1 MGTAPPRGP
10 CGQSTCEAQA
20 VPGSDPAELGGPGSA
35 SHSRGAPRSRPAPGA
50 VLALPSLLAAGR
62 PLPSVLET
70 CRVPRCE
77 VDASRGP
84 SGGPKDPCSPR
95 GVAGKASQSWGPGPL
110 PEPPLGASC
119 SAAST
124 DRMGMS
130 TPAQEWPC
138 GTQDPSPL
146 PASLS
151 RLLPRGRVAFCPGAP
166 GDPSRPCTRPWDV
179 VWAPLP
185 GGIKARCL
193 SLLPPPFP
201 SLSLSVHLSCSLC
214 PSLWAADG
222 LCSLLSSPP
231 CPHPGHPQ
239 GRVAALPPGLLLS
252 LAGRQARL
260 GLALR
265 AGRGWGGRGGQ
276 GPREAGPRSPGT
288 RGCRSRNRC
297 PKASAAFCVLRMQP

>member
-10 CGQSTCEAQA
+10 CGQSTSEAQA

-35 SHSRGAPRSRPAPGA
+35 SHSRGAPRSRPALGA

-77 VDASRGP
+77 VDTSRGP

-95 GVAGKASQSWGPGPL
+95 GVTGKASQPWGPGPL

-130 TPAQEWPC
+130 TPAQERPC
-138 GTQDPSPL
+138 STQDPSPL

-151 RLLPRGRVAFCPGAP
+151 RLLPRGRVALVPG
-166 GDPSRPCTRPWDV
+166 GSGRPQQALHEALGRGLGSSAWKNQT
-179 VWAPLP
+179 PLP
-185 GGIKARCL
+185 
-193 SLLPPPFP
+193 LPLPSALPL
-201 SLSLSVHLSCSLC
+201 SLSLSLHLSCSLC
-214 PSLWAADG
+214 PL
-222 LCSLLSSPP
+222 
-231 CPHPGHPQ
+231 
-239 GRVAALPPGLLLS
+239 
-252 LAGRQARL
+252 
-260 GLALR
+260 
-265 AGRGWGGRGGQ
+265 
-276 GPREAGPRSPGT
+276 
-288 RGCRSRNRC
+288 
-297 PKASAAFCVLRMQP
+297 